1 MKKVRNL
8 KKILIMLAVVLLIC
22 SVSVIS
28 SANGNPEDLITQ
40 IPELNP
46 TPTPNPTSTPT
57 PSPKLTPTPSPTQG
71 NNTSLPKT
79 GVNDTAMWVLI
90 GACGLAAIYTYKK
103 VSVFKIK

>member
-28 SANGNPEDLITQ
+28 SANVNPEDLITQ

-46 TPTPNPTSTPT
+46 TPTPNPPQPSSKKTPHH
-57 PSPKLTPTPSPTQG
+57 SPT
-71 NNTSLPKT
+71 K
-79 GVNDTAMWVLI
+79 
-90 GACGLAAIYTYKK
+90 
-103 VSVFKIK
+103 